1 MLESIAFLVRV
12 QCRRKESSRSLSHLL
27 MSFMFFMSQITRL
40 TDRRTDGQ
48 TESLDRVCIS
58 CSELKKYQNQL
69 TAGTPRPGSR
79 LFAKPHPRSQH
90 SGLQQIQPLWP
101 KQLRA
106 PKFLLSQS
114 PSKPCYA
121 PVIIVNLKLEGSY
134 Y

>member
-79 LFAKPHPRSQH
+79 LFAKPPP
-90 SGLQQIQPLWP
+90 PLSALWAP
-101 KQLRA
+101 ASSAFVAKATEGPQVSVEPESLKALLR
-106 PKFLLSQS
+106 
-114 PSKPCYA
+114 PCDYC
-121 PVIIVNLKLEGSY
+121 
-134 Y
+134 